1 MTPRLA
7 VVASHPIQ
15 YQAPLWRLL
24 AARGVVDPTVFFLS
38 DHGVEASFDPG
49 LGREVRFDVPLVE
62 GYRHEFVPNRSR
74 RPSVNTFTGTVNPGI
89 VRALRTGGFDAVLV
103 QGYAQASLWLA
114 YATAL
119 ADGLPLLLRG
129 ETPDPPPEARQGA
142 RWLARRAVLG
152 TLVRRSRACLAIGLR
167 NGAYYA
173 SMGAR
178 PDQIVWAPYS
188 VDDVGFAAGGA
199 EGRAGRAARLSALGL
214 DPAEPVVLF
223 GGKLISRK
231 RPEDVVHAVDRLDR
245 DVSLVIVGDGELRDT
260 IADLARTRPRMRSVG
275 FVNQREIA
283 QWFGVADLFVVPSER
298 ETWGLVVNE
307 AMAAGAVPIVSD
319 AVGCAPDL
327 VAGGAGGI
335 FPVGDV
341 DALADRIRGLLEPGR
356 LDAARVEGAGRIR
369 RYGLAATAAGIEDAV
384 VGP

>member
-15 YQAPLWRLL
+15 YQVPLWRLL
-24 AARGVVDPTVFFLS
+24 TERGVVDPTVFFLS

-62 GYRHEFVPNRSR
+62 GYRHEFVPNRAH
-74 RPSVNTFTGTVNPGI
+74 RPSVNTFAGTVNPGI
-89 VRALRTGGFDAVLV
+89 VPALRAGGFDAVLV

-119 ADGLPLLLRG
+119 AEGLPLLLRG
-129 ETPDPPPEARQGA
+129 ETPDPPPESRQGA
-142 RWLARRAVLG
+142 RWLLRRAVLG
-152 TLVRRSRACLAIGLR
+152 NLVRRSRACLAIGLR

-188 VDDVGFAAGGA
+188 VDDTGFAAGGA
-199 EGRAGRAARLSALGL
+199 EGRGTRVERLTSLGL
-214 DPAEPVVLF
+214 DPAHPVVLF
-223 GGKLISRK
+223 GGKLIPRK

-245 DVSLVIVGDGELRDT
+245 DVSLVMIGDGELRDT
-260 IADLARTRPRMRSVG
+260 IADLAAVRPRVRSIG

-341 DALADRIRGLLEPGR
+341 EALAECMSTLLETDR
-356 LDAARVEGAGRIR
+356 LAAARLEAAARVQ
-369 RYGLAATAAGIEDAV
+369 RYGLAATAAGIEAAV
-384 VGP
+384 VGT